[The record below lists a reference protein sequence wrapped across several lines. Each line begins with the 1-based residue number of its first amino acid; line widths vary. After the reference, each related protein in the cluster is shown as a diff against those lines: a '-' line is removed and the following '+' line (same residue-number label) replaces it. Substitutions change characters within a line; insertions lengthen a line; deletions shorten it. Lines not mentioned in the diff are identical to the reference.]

1 MGQGGSGSPGAGHIV
16 TTESA
21 IYWPHRRAKY
31 PPQWTSVHGATPAL
45 GSLETSEPSEQVPFL
60 PGIMATCVRLTSMVA
75 HGLDIRSNDDTC
87 VNGEKRQA
95 CSLEKS
101 GPWVVLITAYHHRGP
116 LSQAT
121 PYTAL
126 CSPQPWA
133 PGRFAGPVPRAL
145 HLLSQLLPL
154 LRSGLFSQRVLSER
168 HGEQADS
175 SPPHHFL

>member
-1 MGQGGSGSPGAGHIV
+1 MGQGGSESPGAGHAV

-21 IYWPHRRAKY
+21 IYWPSCRAKC
-31 PPQWTSVHGATPAL
+31 PPRWTSAHGATPA
-45 GSLETSEPSEQVPFL
+45 LETSEPSEQVPFL

-75 HGLDIRSNDDTC
+75 HGLDIRSDDDMC
-87 VNGEKRQA
+87 VNGEKWEA

-101 GPWVVLITAYHHRGP
+101 GPWVVLITAYHRRGP

-126 CSPQPWA
+126 CSPRPWA

-145 HLLSQLLPL
+145 HPLSQLLLL
-154 LRSGLFSQRVLSER
+154 LRSGLFSQRVLSGC
-168 HGEQADS
+168 HGERTDS